1 MAEKVKTKCPL
12 CGDVLSAGG
21 YEAEFSADIGATCFR
36 LFYKPLNA
44 EILRTPNG
52 ESQRNT
58 NVYLFGNPILF
69 PPNRI
74 RGGRVVFRGKEYVL
88 PVNEPQTGCF
98 IHGNLLNLPF
108 AKKQISQSEI
118 EFTYSAKKGEY
129 LGFPHDFTVRRHYKL
144 GENGLEEYTTVIN
157 DGVCE
162 MPVMLAYHTTFN
174 LDFYG
179 DMQNV
184 KLQVPV
190 TQEYLRDKNFLPT
203 GETAYGRPRDLALAN
218 GEFVPAKQPFSAFY
232 KANDKTV
239 ALFKGKAIKAVKKEL
254 QGKRKR
260 KEELSRL
267 MQVAYEDRVK
277 GKMPED
283 ICIGFIQK
291 YSEEQKRLE
300 AEIAESET
308 RLTETGNTIQSADD
322 FIRNIKKYLEVP
334 ELTREMCYELIDRI
348 IVGGSPNI
356 TGKEREIDI
365 VYKVDIASVLRHK
378 LNK

>member
-74 RGGRVVFRGKEYVL
+74 RGGKFVFRGKEYVL

-118 EFTYSAKKGEY
+118 EFTYSAEKGEY

-174 LDFYG
+174 LDFCG
-179 DMQNV
+179 NMQNV
-184 KLQVPV
+184 KLHVPV

-203 GETAYGRPRDLALAN
+203 GETAYGRLRDIELAN
-218 GEFVPAKQPFSAFY
+218 GKFVPAKQPFSAFY

-239 ALFKGKAIKAVKKEL
+239 ALLKGTGASVYYEADSIFGYRMLYRGDGDSFVVCEP
-254 QGKRKR
+254 QTCVIDCFHFEQNS
-260 KEELSRL
+260 EELGLIVLSGGESKTFYTR
-267 MQVAYEDRVK
+267 
-277 GKMPED
+277 
-283 ICIGFIQK
+283 ICIK
-291 YSEEQKRLE
+291 
-300 AEIAESET
+300 
-308 RLTETGNTIQSADD
+308 
-322 FIRNIKKYLEVP
+322 
-334 ELTREMCYELIDRI
+334 
-348 IVGGSPNI
+348 
-356 TGKEREIDI
+356 
-365 VYKVDIASVLRHK
+365 
-378 LNK
+378 

>member
-74 RGGRVVFRGKEYVL
+74 RGGRFVFRGKEYVL

-174 LDFYG
+174 LDFCG

-184 KLQVPV
+184 KLQV
-190 TQEYLRDKNFLPT
+190 
-203 GETAYGRPRDLALAN
+203 
-218 GEFVPAKQPFSAFY
+218 
-232 KANDKTV
+232 
-239 ALFKGKAIKAVKKEL
+239 
-254 QGKRKR
+254 
-260 KEELSRL
+260 SRN
-267 MQVAYEDRVK
+267 AGIFAR
-277 GKMPED
+277 
-283 ICIGFIQK
+283 
-291 YSEEQKRLE
+291 
-300 AEIAESET
+300 
-308 RLTETGNTIQSADD
+308 
-322 FIRNIKKYLEVP
+322 
-334 ELTREMCYELIDRI
+334 
-348 IVGGSPNI
+348 
-356 TGKEREIDI
+356 
-365 VYKVDIASVLRHK
+365 
-378 LNK
+378 

>member
-74 RGGRVVFRGKEYVL
+74 RGGRFVFRGKKYAL
-88 PVNEPQTGCF
+88 LVNEPQTGCF

-162 MPVMLAYHTTFN
+162 MPVMLAYVITN
-174 LDFYG
+174 KY
-179 DMQNV
+179 
-184 KLQVPV
+184 
-190 TQEYLRDKNFLPT
+190 
-203 GETAYGRPRDLALAN
+203 
-218 GEFVPAKQPFSAFY
+218 
-232 KANDKTV
+232 
-239 ALFKGKAIKAVKKEL
+239 
-254 QGKRKR
+254 
-260 KEELSRL
+260 
-267 MQVAYEDRVK
+267 
-277 GKMPED
+277 
-283 ICIGFIQK
+283 K
-291 YSEEQKRLE
+291 YSCF
-300 AEIAESET
+300 
-308 RLTETGNTIQSADD
+308 GD
-322 FIRNIKKYLEVP
+322 
-334 ELTREMCYELIDRI
+334 
-348 IVGGSPNI
+348 
-356 TGKEREIDI
+356 
-365 VYKVDIASVLRHK
+365 
-378 LNK
+378 

>member
-21 YEAEFSADIGATCFR
+21 YEAKFSADIGATCFR

-74 RGGRVVFRGKEYVL
+74 RGGRFVFRGKEYVL

-239 ALFKGKAIKAVKKEL
+239 ALFKGAGASVYYEAESIFGYRMLYRGDGDSFAVCEP
-254 QGKRKR
+254 QTCVIDCFHFEQNP
-260 KEELSRL
+260 EELGLIVLPGGENKTFYTR
-267 MQVAYEDRVK
+267 
-277 GKMPED
+277 
-283 ICIGFIQK
+283 ICIEK
-291 YSEEQKRLE
+291 
-300 AEIAESET
+300 
-308 RLTETGNTIQSADD
+308 DD
-322 FIRNIKKYLEVP
+322 K
-334 ELTREMCYELIDRI
+334 
-348 IVGGSPNI
+348 
-356 TGKEREIDI
+356 
-365 VYKVDIASVLRHK
+365 
-378 LNK
+378 

>member
-74 RGGRVVFRGKEYVL
+74 RGGRFVFRGKKYVL
-88 PVNEPQTGCF
+88 LVNEPQTGCF

-162 MPVMLAYHTTFN
+162 MPVMLAY
-174 LDFYG
+174 
-179 DMQNV
+179 V
-184 KLQVPV
+184 
-190 TQEYLRDKNFLPT
+190 
-203 GETAYGRPRDLALAN
+203 
-218 GEFVPAKQPFSAFY
+218 
-232 KANDKTV
+232 
-239 ALFKGKAIKAVKKEL
+239 
-254 QGKRKR
+254 
-260 KEELSRL
+260 
-267 MQVAYEDRVK
+267 
-277 GKMPED
+277 
-283 ICIGFIQK
+283 
-291 YSEEQKRLE
+291 
-300 AEIAESET
+300 
-308 RLTETGNTIQSADD
+308 
-322 FIRNIKKYLEVP
+322 
-334 ELTREMCYELIDRI
+334 
-348 IVGGSPNI
+348 I
-356 TGKEREIDI
+356 T
-365 VYKVDIASVLRHK
+365 
-378 LNK
+378 NK